1 MAGIIGPGGGVT
13 SGSYGYKKPPGGGG
27 PSPMPAPPGAT
38 PTAPGAPPAAAAPV
52 ATQVTGPP
60 APTYQAPQQY
70 QPMNQTDPNL
80 GTMADFGKGLMD
92 PDSPYYQR
100 LVEQMR
106 GQIGAQSQA
115 AQRAASL
122 RNVWGGGSG
131 GGELGETQ
139 GAIGQRG
146 LEMAGNAA
154 ADMRL
159 KAPLAGAGMLQ
170 STFNPT
176 QQQFGLA
183 AQQAQYG
190 HQAAQQAGQFGAGL
204 ASGQWGQGQNFAN
217 QQQQMA
223 MQQAQAQ
230 SQLDMQRYL
239 AELNAYSGMF

>member
-1 MAGIIGPGGGVT
+1 MAGFTPWT
-13 SGSYGYKKPPGGGG
+13 PSYGGGG
-27 PSPMPAPPGAT
+27 GGGSSSSPSPPTPPTAPTAPPGA
-38 PTAPGAPPAAAAPV
+38 PAPV
-52 ATQVTGPP
+52 TTQVTGPP
-60 APTYQAPQQY
+60 APTYTPGPAYSPNTY
-70 QPMNQTDPNL
+70 SDPNL
-80 GTMADFGKGLMD
+80 GVMADYGKGLMD
-92 PDSPYYQR
+92 PNSPYYQQ

-115 AQRAASL
+115 AQRSAAL

-146 LEMAGNAA
+146 LEVAGNAA

-204 ASGQWGQGQNFAN
+204 ASGQWGQGQNFAL
-217 QQQQMA
+217 QQQTA
-223 MQQAQAQ
+223 AAQQAQAQ
-230 SQLDMQRYL
+230 AQLDMQRYL